1 MYKNYIICYHISY
14 YMPSKEQKKLNRR
27 EQSELRRIDEQNKI
41 AAEMEWEKGTDK
53 RGLYRK
59 QDKENKQADKIRRK
73 KEREELLAEEK

>member
-14 YMPSKEQKKLNRR
+14 YMPSKEQKKLDRR